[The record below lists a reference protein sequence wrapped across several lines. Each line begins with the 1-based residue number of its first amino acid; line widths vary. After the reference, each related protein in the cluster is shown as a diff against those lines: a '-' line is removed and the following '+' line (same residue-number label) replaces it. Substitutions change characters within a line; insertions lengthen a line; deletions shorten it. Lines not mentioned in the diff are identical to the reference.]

1 MKPWTIRNRLIQSL
15 MILIGAFWIIGVVA
29 AGLVVRHEVDEV
41 FDSALRET
49 TGQIIPLA
57 LQEYDLIRSGKTP
70 AADHQPFLKVGRGH
84 IHYLLRAPD
93 GTVLVK
99 SDGAPESSPL
109 APLEKGFRNQ
119 SGFRYF
125 TRPVKTRN
133 VWVQVAQE
141 LSERHEA
148 VRGLWLSLASPL
160 LALLP
165 VVAFAVWRTVTKTT
179 EPISR
184 ISNELEARGG
194 HYLEPIGTSD
204 LPGELLPVTEAI
216 NTLMRRLNAALE
228 QEHAFAANAAH
239 ELRNPIA
246 SARAQIQVLAG
257 KLSGTSGQARAE
269 NIASLLGQLGR
280 RIDKLLQMSRAEA
293 GLGHSRERTDL
304 NAIADLLVD
313 DYTRRP
319 ELGARITIEKASADA
334 CWVAM
339 DQDALA
345 IVLRNALE
353 NAATHGSRTDPIV
366 VRVGHDHSV
375 RVINAGPPVPP
386 ESLAE
391 LKNRFRRGAKAN
403 GSETGTGL
411 GLAIVDTIMRQAG
424 GSVELLSPAQNR
436 TDGFEIVIKFPGA
449 I

>member
-15 MILIGAFWIIGVVA
+15 MVLIGAFWIIGVVA

-49 TGQIIPLA
+49 TGQILPLA

-70 AADHQPFLKVGRGH
+70 GADHQPFLKAGRGH

-99 SDGAPESSPL
+99 SDGAPETALL
-109 APLEKGFRNQ
+109 APLKTGFRNQ

-125 TRPVKTRN
+125 TRLIKPRN

-148 VRGLWLSLASPL
+148 VRGLWISLASPL

-165 VVAFAVWRTVTKTT
+165 IVAFAVWGTVTKAT

-184 ISNELEARGG
+184 ISGELEARGG
-194 HYLEPIGTSD
+194 HYLEPVATSG
-204 LPGELLPVTEAI
+204 LPGELLPVADGV
-216 NTLMRRLNAALE
+216 NTLMHRLNAALE

-246 SARAQIQVLAG
+246 SVRAQVQVLAD
-257 KLSGTSGQARAE
+257 KLSGSGEQARAE

-334 CWVAM
+334 SWVAM

-366 VRVGHDHSV
+366 VRVGNDHSV
-375 RVINAGPPVPP
+375 RVVNAGSPVPP
-386 ESLAE
+386 ESLAD

-403 GSETGTGL
+403 GNETGTGL

-424 GSVELLSPAQNR
+424 GSVELLSPAQDR
-436 TDGFEIVIKFPGA
+436 VDGFEIVIKFPGA
-449 I
+449 L

>member
-1 MKPWTIRNRLIQSL
+1 MIQSL
-15 MILIGAFWIIGVVA
+15 MVLIGAFWIVGVIA

-41 FDSALRET
+41 FDSALREA

-57 LQEYDLIRSGKTP
+57 LEEYDHIRFGHTP
-70 AADHQPFLKVGRGH
+70 AADHLGFLKIGRGH
-84 IHYLLRAPD
+84 IHYLLRALD

-99 SDGAPESSPL
+99 SDGAPETSLL
-109 APLEKGFRNQ
+109 APLKSGFTNQ
-119 SGFRYF
+119 PGFRYF
-125 TRPVKTRN
+125 TRLVKARN

-141 LSERHEA
+141 LTERHEA

-165 VVAFAVWRTVTKTT
+165 IVAFAVWRTVTKAT

-184 ISNELEARGG
+184 ISSELEARGG
-194 HYLEPIGTSD
+194 HYLEPVETSG
-204 LPGELLPVTEAI
+204 LPGELLPVADGV
-216 NTLMRRLNAALE
+216 NTLMHRLNAALE

-246 SARAQIQVLAG
+246 SVRAQVQVLAN
-257 KLSGTSGQARAE
+257 KLSGTSEQARAE

-293 GLGHSRERTDL
+293 GLGLSRERTDL
-304 NAIADLLVD
+304 NAIAELLVD

-319 ELGARITIEKASADA
+319 ELGTRITIEEASADA
-334 CWVAM
+334 CWIAM

-366 VRVGHDHSV
+366 VRVGSDHTV
-375 RVINAGPPVPP
+375 RVINAGPLVPP

-403 GSETGTGL
+403 GRETGTGL

-436 TDGFEIVIKFPGA
+436 ADGFEIVMKFPGA